1 MTTRAPRARAETPG
15 VETPGDDKP
24 VDDKPV
30 DDKSRAV
37 PFALRARRPSLAR
50 ALLSTYLRLA
60 FSAVSL
66 AAVSLILVAWIV
78 LRSYAADNLML
89 LARSMAYTVEAA
101 VVFNDSVAAQEA
113 IAMIADHEDV
123 AQVVVT
129 DVRGEAFVVWQRADE
144 GPLVRLLHRV
154 SELAL
159 RKTVTVPVMHNGT
172 VLGQLEVRGRG
183 HQFSLFVLGVGGGV
197 LACLAIILGI
207 GTLIARHMHR
217 DIVAP
222 LRALADVAHAVR
234 RDRVF
239 GRRVQPT
246 PIAELHEL
254 GEDFNALLDEFE
266 TWQHSLR
273 EQNASLAHQANHD
286 GLTGLPNRAYFD
298 MRLEQAIADA
308 QLSGTAVGV
317 LFIDGDR
324 FKDIN
329 DTLGHAA
336 GDAVLVAMAA
346 RLRAPLRKSDLVA
359 RLGGDEFVVML
370 PGVREVADAARI
382 AQTLIDAMRAPIA
395 LPDGR
400 MVTTTVSVGIAFYPQ
415 HARGLSSLLRSADAA
430 MYEAKRAGPG
440 VWRVAQA
447 ERTARAA
454 EDAP

>member
-1 MTTRAPRARAETPG
+1 MTTRAPRARGGTQA
-15 VETPGDDKP
+15 
-24 VDDKPV
+24 
-30 DDKSRAV
+30 AA
-37 PFALRARRPSLAR
+37 PFALRPHRPSLER
-50 ALLSTYLRLA
+50 ALRSTYLRLA

-66 AAVSLILVAWIV
+66 AAISLILVAWIV

-101 VVFNDSVAAQEA
+101 VVFNDNVAAQEA
-113 IAMIADHEDV
+113 IAMIAGNEDV

-129 DVRGEAFVVWQRADE
+129 DARGAELVVWQRAEE
-144 GPLVRLLHRV
+144 GPLVRMLHRV
-154 SELAL
+154 ADLAL
-159 RKTVTVPVMHNGT
+159 RKTVTVPVMHNGA
-172 VLGQLEVRGRG
+172 VFGHLEVRGRG
-183 HQFSLFVLGVGGGV
+183 HQFSLFMLGGMGGV
-197 LACLAIILGI
+197 LACLVIILGA

-222 LRALADVAHAVR
+222 LRALADVARAVR

-239 GRRVQPT
+239 GRRVEPT

-266 TWQHSLR
+266 SWQDSLR
-273 EQNASLAHQANHD
+273 EQNASLTHQANHD

-298 MRLEQAIADA
+298 ARLEQAIADA
-308 QLSGTAVGV
+308 QLSGTSVGV

-324 FKDIN
+324 FKEIN
-329 DTLGHAA
+329 DTLGHDA
-336 GDAVLVAMAA
+336 GDAVLVAIAA

-370 PGVREVADAARI
+370 PGMREVSDATRI
-382 AQTLIDAMRAPIA
+382 AQTLIEAMHVPIA

-400 MVTTTVSVGIAFYPQ
+400 EVSTTVSVGIAFYPQ
-415 HARGLSSLLRSADAA
+415 HARGRSSVLRSADAA

-440 VWRVAQA
+440 AWRVAQA

-454 EDAP
+454 EDAPEQNMP

>member
-1 MTTRAPRARAETPG
+1 MTTRAPGEPGDPPG
-15 VETPGDDKP
+15 VATP
-24 VDDKPV
+24 
-30 DDKSRAV
+30 AAA
-37 PFALRARRPSLAR
+37 PFALRLRRPSLAR
-50 ALLSTYLRLA
+50 ALRRTYLRLA

-113 IAMIADHEDV
+113 IAMIADREDV

-129 DVRGEAFVVWQRADE
+129 DVRGAAFVVWQRADE
-144 GPLVRLLHRV
+144 GPLVRLLHGV
-154 SELAL
+154 ADLAL
-159 RKTVTVPVMHNGT
+159 RKTVTVPVVHNGT
-172 VLGQLEVRGRG
+172 VLGHLEVRGRG

-197 LACLAIILGI
+197 LMCLVIILGA

-222 LRALADVAHAVR
+222 LRALADIAHSVR

-239 GRRVQPT
+239 GRRVAPT

-266 TWQHSLR
+266 TWQRSLR

-298 MRLEQAIADA
+298 ARLEQAIADA
-308 QLSGTAVGV
+308 QLSGASIGV

-324 FKDIN
+324 FKEIN

-336 GDAVLVAMAA
+336 GDAVLAA
-346 RLRAPLRKSDLVA
+346 IAGRLRAPLRKSDLVA

-370 PGVREVADAARI
+370 PGMREVTDATRI
-382 AQTLIDAMRAPIA
+382 AQSLIDAMRVPIA
-395 LPDGR
+395 LPDGGS
-400 MVTTTVSVGIAFYPQ
+400 VTTTVSVGIAFYPQ
-415 HARGLSSLLRSADAA
+415 HARGHSSLLRSADAA

-440 VWRVAQA
+440 AWRVAQA
-447 ERTARAA
+447 ERTARTA
-454 EDAP
+454 EDTP